1 MSADTERHLFE
12 KLVGIGVRDE
22 LGSKGSH
29 NRVLQGVTRFH
40 EFEIGPILPSYITG
54 NGQLVVIRI
63 AQACAHRLRYVQC
76 AAQII
81 FIQNSIILL
90 CRN

>member
-54 NGQLVVIRI
+54 NG
-63 AQACAHRLRYVQC
+63 
-76 AAQII
+76 
-81 FIQNSIILL
+81 
-90 CRN
+90 